1 MLPRAPPL
9 VKLTIE
15 IVKLNNEIRFQLQ
28 KGWRVYG
35 VGGGLRGVMNLRAAS
50 NERPPSA
57 ALTSGGE

>member
-28 KGWRVYG
+28 KGWRVYSVADG
-35 VGGGLRGVMNLRAAS
+35 LKGGMNLRVAS

-57 ALTSGGE
+57 LTGGGV